1 MSALN
6 TFFKVSYLGMEVV
19 KYLTLLINNFL
30 IKKSLKNNLKT
41 LVNKTLDLRPRGLP
55 TCLLDKIDVYIT
67 ILYEFYF

>member
-30 IKKSLKNNLKT
+30 IKKSLKNTLKT
-41 LVNKTLDLRPRGLP
+41 LVNKTLDLRPRGLYP
-55 TCLLDKIDVYIT
+55 LVYWIKSMYT
-67 ILYEFYF
+67 